1 MKAIADKKRRRVDLS
16 EDNDAMS
23 SVRGSILKSNKSP
36 SKIYRG
42 TRNLKNESMQSFIDS
57 DDNRSPS
64 KFGTRPHIM
73 SDEIDF

>member
-1 MKAIADKKRRRVDLS
+1 MKAIADKRRRRADLS

-42 TRNLKNESMQSFIDS
+42 TRNLKNESM
-57 DDNRSPS
+57 
-64 KFGTRPHIM
+64 
-73 SDEIDF
+73 